1 MGAFLSPTSECAMNL
16 IPVERHEF
24 SLGQPLPWM
33 LYDRDGNVLLEAGA
47 MLESLDDIDALLALS
62 PMRDTEEGLPA
73 APNPAAEEK
82 IYGFSD
88 MRLRVGDRLQI
99 EPPATVSTER
109 HTAKVIGWV
118 DNLSLLVSTPMVGG
132 LRVPFRDGDKV
143 VVRIFANQNAFAFN
157 TDVMRSVKI
166 PFDHLHLTFPT
177 EIQGAVIRK
186 SPRIKMR
193 LITTVSPLPEAGN
206 EPVDANSR
214 ASAILLNISA
224 DGTLIQAKQ
233 ALADKGGRLRLA
245 FRINL
250 HDVDAVLTVN
260 AIVRSV
266 FAEEGKVGAMLHG
279 VQFENMDANDRLILQ
294 SMIYQKMVEQ
304 PQLMV

>member
-1 MGAFLSPTSECAMNL
+1 MNL

-24 SLGQPLPWM
+24 SLGLPLPWM

-47 MLESLDDIDALLALS
+47 TLESLDDIDALLALT
-62 PMRDTEEGLPA
+62 PMRDTEEGQLR
-73 APNPAAEEK
+73 APLPAAEEK

-118 DNLSLLVSTPMVGG
+118 DNISLLVSTPMVGG

-193 LITTVSPLPEAGN
+193 LITTVSLLPEEGN